1 MYSVRILLLFCLCSL
16 SGFVIAQTNKLTY
29 TSVAVQSE
37 EYYNLFQYKELI
49 KLGDDALK
57 AHIDF
62 YDLRVR
68 LGLAH
73 YRKSNYE
80 AANIHFERAIE
91 MNPSDI
97 EILKYAYRCLLF
109 TGQYQR
115 ANMLLNYYP
124 QINPD
129 YKPKIKGIH
138 LFEVEAGSL
147 QTNQTDAYDG
157 QKLSPNGN
165 VGEANLF
172 STMDYLRLYNEVLL
186 SPDTKLHMGTN
197 VFQTNQLSILQ
208 FFQKNVNQTYSSL
221 NMQANVGFSKLWR
234 RGWATG
240 LGIGFYRQNYTHP
253 YVASDINPP
262 PPNSLVKDTSE
273 ITHAISMSLYA
284 SKRMKFIEPVVF
296 VNYGNFDFLPRY
308 QVELGLTYYPLAKD
322 KLFSY
327 SSISLNQTDGTGSI
341 AYQQK
346 VGYTFLPFMSTE
358 LSYMGGSLDNYMGHM
373 GFLTLNTFDPITY
386 SLGVDLHLFKG
397 KYALTPGYR
406 YQERS
411 SSYYVEEGFGNIV
424 TKNISYI
431 NHLFFITFKCQ
442 L

>member
-1 MYSVRILLLFCLCSL
+1 M
-16 SGFVIAQTNKLTY
+16 AQTNKLTY

-37 EYYNLFQYKELI
+37 EYFNLFQYKELI

-80 AANIHFERAIE
+80 AASIHFERAIE
-91 MNPSDI
+91 MNPSDL
-97 EILKYAYRCLLF
+97 EILKYAYRCFLY

-115 ANMLLNYYP
+115 ANMLLIHYP

-129 YKPKIKGIH
+129 YKPKMKGIH
-138 LFEVEAGSL
+138 LVEVEAGSL
-147 QTNQTDAYDG
+147 QTSQTDAYDG
-157 QKLSPNGN
+157 QKLAPNGN

-172 STMDYLRLYNEVLL
+172 SSMDYLRLYNEVLL
-186 SPDTKLHMGTN
+186 SPDTKLHFGTN

-221 NMQANVGFSKLWR
+221 NMQANVGFSKLWS

-240 LGIGFYRQNYTHP
+240 LGMGFYRQNYTHP

-262 PPNSLVKDTSE
+262 TPNSLVKDTSE

-296 VNYGNFDFLPRY
+296 LNYGNFDFLPRY
-308 QVELGLTYYPLAKD
+308 QLEMGLTYYPLAKD

-327 SSISLNQTDGTGSI
+327 SSISLNHTDGTSSI

-346 VGYTFLPFMSTE
+346 VGYTFLPFMSAE

-411 SSYYVEEGFGNIV
+411 SSYFLEEGFGNIV
-424 TKNISYI
+424 TKNINYI